1 MKEALYYKKEEQ
13 KRVRCYLCRFNCRIA
28 DGSRGVC
35 AVRENRG
42 GTLFSLVYGKV
53 CTESIDPIEK
63 KPLFHVMPG
72 STTYSIATRGCNF
85 HCSHC
90 QNYTISQVTPQTPL
104 HEAEQAPEE
113 IVAKAK
119 VSGCA
124 SISYTYTEPTI
135 FYEFALDTARLA
147 KEAGLRNIFVTNGY
161 IGKEAL
167 TEIAPCLDA
176 ANIDLKAFSTEF
188 YRNVVHAELNKVLD
202 TIIDYKKLGIWLE
215 LTTLIIPG
223 LNDSEQ
229 ELKEIASFIL
239 KNLGVD
245 TPWHVTQFYPTYKL
259 LTPPR
264 TSQTTL
270 KEAREI
276 GMAAGLRYVYEG
288 NVPGQG
294 GENTFCPFCN
304 GLLIARYGFAVES
317 NRIKNGACPECGAPI
332 GGVGL

>member
-1 MKEALYYKKEEQ
+1 MKEALHYTKEE
-13 KRVRCYLCRFNCRIA
+13 KNHVHCYLCRFNCRIA
-28 DGSRGVC
+28 DGARGVC
-35 AVRENRG
+35 AVRENRN
-42 GTLFSLVYGKV
+42 GTLYSLVYGKV
-53 CTESIDPIEK
+53 CAESIDPIEK

-90 QNYTISQVTPQTPL
+90 QNFTISQVTPQTPIL
-104 HEAEQAPEE
+104 ENEQKPEE

-147 KEAGLRNIFVTNGY
+147 KESGLGNIFVTNGY
-161 IGKEAL
+161 IGKDAL
-167 TEIAPCLDA
+167 TEIAPFLDA
-176 ANIDLKAFSTEF
+176 ANIDLKAFSAEF

-202 TIIDYKKLGIWLE
+202 TIIDYKRLGIWLE
-215 LTTLIIPG
+215 LTTLIIPD

-245 TPWHVTQFYPTYKL
+245 TPWHVTQFYPTYKML
-259 LTPPR
+259 SAPR
-264 TSQTTL
+264 TSQNIL
-270 KEAREI
+270 KKAREI

-288 NVPGQG
+288 NVQG
-294 GENTFCPFCN
+294 RQGENTYCPFCS
-304 GLLIARYGFAVES
+304 GLLIDRYGFAVES
-317 NRIKNGACPECGAPI
+317 NRIKNGACPDCGAPI
-332 GGVGL
+332 AGVGL